1 MNLSEVSVDYK
12 NFNEFLYKL
21 LSVNILFNLF
31 FFYTEINIYISLI
44 FYSFSI
50 FLSLIFFSKIYK
62 NYIFCFF
69 AQILI
74 LFFLNLTYLNFIL
87 SVIINNFF
95 LKNDFNTL
103 IKFNFYCD
111 LKTYFFANVY
121 LCLFLIMINYFN
133 SFIKLDLIKK
143 LVDRI
148 KSQNLRLDKKKNF
161 ILIIFCMIVEF
172 TYFFSGTLGSQVSGA
187 FILGDKNDS
196 ATWFTHFYYF
206 LVTFHLLLNLLYIKN
221 KNKSFFDKTFLVF
234 SFLANFIFYG
244 FFMRRMAVQFMFL
257 AIITFFI
264 LSEVKIRKIR
274 FFVINVLLISLLFQ
288 FTNFLQLI
296 RVSEVYSVG
305 KSQNLKEIVL
315 EGKILDY
322 FTNEDIRKTAQDI
335 SIKNF
340 SIRLLNNHELATIF
354 FYEKNSKKKYLNG
367 ELLRN
372 NIIETIPQII
382 FPGKIN
388 YPTSDLLI
396 SSITNSP
403 LYDMD
408 TVDSFHSY
416 SYIDF
421 GFFGLIIYPALI
433 VLMLLFFY
441 YLMNINYLNNITVIF
456 VMILFLP
463 MYSLR
468 ITEIN
473 ISDWFV
479 IIRNII
485 LFILIFNFLLRSNA
499 NELIK

>member
-95 LKNDFNTL
+95 LKNDFNIL

-274 FFVINVLLISLLFQ
+274 FFVINVLLISILFQ